1 MPPIAYVLV
10 DAKYGECDEVLGSVK
25 KVSGVEE
32 AYKIKKGV
40 YGIIAKISEG
50 SDEKL
55 SKSVENVRNIKGVKC
70 TLTEIADD
78 S

>member
-1 MPPIAYVLV
+1 MPPIAYVLF
-10 DAKYGECDEVLGSVK
+10 DAKYGECDEVLESVK

-40 YGIIAKISEG
+40 YSIIAKIRED

-55 SKSVENVRNIKGVKC
+55 NTSLESVKGIKGVKS

-78 S
+78 I